1 MHNKSRVLID
11 LIITVTTTI
20 LLLIVAVLFD
30 AFEAI
35 NELANRLEIVQA
47 DELFVALSFLALVL
61 AAFAFRRWRE
71 LQSEAAARERYAADL
86 VRANEDLKNFAYIV
100 SHDLRAPLI
109 NLKGFSGELR
119 YAYDAL
125 KPAIEVAL
133 PQLDAGQRKAVTTA
147 YEKDGPEAL
156 DFIETSVERMDR
168 LIGALLQLSRMGRR
182 KLDLESID
190 MNSLVHDTLNVLSH
204 EASQDGVQITTAP
217 LPSVT
222 ADLTSMQ
229 QIMSNLLT
237 NAILYLDPDRPGR
250 IAVSGE
256 KEKGE
261 TTFHVRD
268 NGIGIAQDDMDK
280 VFAPF
285 RRIGKQ
291 NVPGEGMGLAY
302 VKALV
307 QLHGGRIW
315 CESEPGVG
323 TTFSFTILEKIPGER
338 PAWLITSLS
347 PSCWP
352 RTIQGTRA

>member
-1 MHNKSRVLID
+1 MHNKSRAWID
-11 LIITVTTTI
+11 LIITVIVTI
-20 LLLIVAVLFD
+20 LILIMGVVFDLFEAITDWAAHWD
-30 AFEAI
+30 AFE
-35 NELANRLEIVQA
+35 V
-47 DELFVALSFLALVL
+47 DELFVALSFLAITL
-61 AAFAFRRWRE
+61 AAFSFRRWRE
-71 LQSEAAARERYAADL
+71 LRSEVIARKRYAADL
-86 VRANEDLKNFAYIV
+86 VQANEDLKNFAYIV

-125 KPAIEVAL
+125 KPAIEIAL
-133 PQLDAGQRKAVTTA
+133 PQLDEGQRMAVTTA

-156 DFIETSVERMDR
+156 EFIETSVERMDR

-182 KLDLESID
+182 KLDPEPID
-190 MNSLVHDTLNVLSH
+190 MNSLVRDTLNVLAH
-204 EASQDGVQITTAP
+204 EASQDGVQITTTP
-217 LPSVT
+217 LPRVT

-256 KEKGE
+256 KEKGQ

-302 VKALV
+302 VKTLV

-323 TTFSFTILEKIPGER
+323 TTFSFTILEKYPENGQH
-338 PAWLITSLS
+338 A
-347 PSCWP
+347 
-352 RTIQGTRA
+352 